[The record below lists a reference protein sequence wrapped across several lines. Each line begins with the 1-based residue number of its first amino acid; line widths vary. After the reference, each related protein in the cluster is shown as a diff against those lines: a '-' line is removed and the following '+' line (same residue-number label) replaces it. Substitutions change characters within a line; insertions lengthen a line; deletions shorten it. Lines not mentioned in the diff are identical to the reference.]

1 MKKKNSEL
9 NDREAHL
16 IEQLRERPELM
27 ERFEAIL
34 GLTECENGP
43 VRRAD
48 DVEDM
53 LVEEVRR
60 LGITAP
66 LALQI
71 CVPTPLLITPSPH
84 SHALP

>member
-1 MKKKNSEL
+1 MKLGMKKKNSEL

-43 VRRAD
+43 VSDGGGRGRTGAD
-48 DVEDM
+48 AVN
-53 LVEEVRR
+53 
-60 LGITAP
+60 
-66 LALQI
+66 
-71 CVPTPLLITPSPH
+71 S
-84 SHALP
+84 